1 MNTLTELFE
10 ARARSPQKATP
21 RRSPRHQIQEVVHVI
36 RATECEIK
44 YYARAKYYITPDGVT
59 KLAKIQQLN
68 FPFFRL
74 PGFEEVKRKGNPELD
89 ALLEEMEAEAAAA
102 GSAIPELYDEGSSIE
117 TKEAKLPAW
126 KNLHRAKMNAFD
138 KILCNPDLD
147 TFATFTISPEYV
159 QDRTSWD
166 DVYHRLRDWLSNRVK
181 RRGLKYV
188 ICPERHKLGGIHFH
202 AIMNSSALK
211 LTPATNAHTG
221 TPLVHNGAPLYNV
234 SDFNFGFTS
243 AELIQSATLDRE
255 KVAKYIFKYMGKQ
268 GTEGKIGGRYALI
281 GGELASPIYVYGNDP
296 REFLPISEEQALAEA
311 YFRESVHQINV
322 TTTDV
327 DVEMTFNTIKYREWS
342 FI

>member
-1 MNTLTELFE
+1 MFE
-10 ARARSPQKATP
+10 IGEAAVKFHT
-21 RRSPRHQIQEVVHVI
+21 
-36 RATECEIK
+36 
-44 YYARAKYYITPDGVT
+44 RAKYYKTPDGAM
-59 KLAKIQQLN
+59 KLAKIQQLS
-68 FPFFRL
+68 FPSFRL
-74 PGFEEVKRKGNPELD
+74 PGFEEVKQRGNPELD
-89 ALLEEMEAEAAAA
+89 ALLEELEAEAAAKS
-102 GSAIPELYDEGSSIE
+102 SAIPELYDEGASIE
-117 TKEAKLPAW
+117 TEEAKLPAW

-147 TFATFTISPEYV
+147 TFATFTISPEHV
-159 QDRTSWD
+159 RDRASWD

-221 TPLVHNGAPLYNV
+221 APLVHNGQPLYNV
-234 SDFNFGFTS
+234 ADFNFGFTS

-281 GGELASPIYVYGNDP
+281 GGELASPFYLYGTDP
-296 REFLPISEEQALAEA
+296 REFIPISEEQAKQDGF
-311 YFRESVHQINV
+311 YRESEH
-322 TTTDV
+322 
-327 DVEMTFNTIKYREWS
+327 EGIKYREWS